1 MIAHNYYRG
10 DHVEKLKAY
19 LSYSAVLLCIFI
31 FGGLMYAS
39 FDNNDQV
46 ITASAE
52 TQPIIVI
59 DAGHGGE
66 DGGASANGVLEKD
79 INLAIALKLRDMLKA
94 SGFEVVM
101 TRESDVSIYDSSAS
115 TVHEKKV
122 SDMQNRV
129 SMINSSDKN
138 ILISIHQNK
147 FEQSQYSGAQ
157 IFYSDNLPESAKL
170 AEKIRL
176 SVTGLLQPDNK
187 RELKTDGDSIYILK
201 NAQVP
206 AVIVECG
213 FLSNVEEAKKLSDEK
228 YQTEMAFAIYCGF
241 LDYNKSAANA
251 A

>member
-39 FDNNDQV
+39 FGNNDQV

>member
-1 MIAHNYYRG
+1 MN
-10 DHVEKLKAY
+10 
-19 LSYSAVLLCIFI
+19 
-31 FGGLMYAS
+31 
-39 FDNNDQV
+39 Q
-46 ITASAE
+46 
-52 TQPIIVI
+52 Q
-59 DAGHGGE
+59 
-66 DGGASANGVLEKD
+66 
-79 INLAIALKLRDMLKA
+79 
-94 SGFEVVM
+94 
-101 TRESDVSIYDSSAS
+101 
-115 TVHEKKV
+115 KV

>member
-1 MIAHNYYRG
+1 MIIHNDYWG

-46 ITASAE
+46 MTASAE
-52 TQPIIVI
+52 TQPVIVI

-79 INLAIALKLRDMLKA
+79 INLRIALKLRDMLKA

-101 TRESDVSIYDSSAS
+101 TRDSDVSIYDSSAS

-122 SDMQNRV
+122 SDMKNRV
-129 SMINSSDKN
+129 SIINSSDKN

-187 RELKTDGDSIYILK
+187 RELKTDSDSIYILK

-213 FLSNVEEAKKLSDEK
+213 FLSNPEEAKKLSDET

>member
-1 MIAHNYYRG
+1 
-10 DHVEKLKAY
+10 
-19 LSYSAVLLCIFI
+19 
-31 FGGLMYAS
+31 MYAS